1 VKYPLPIFLIK
12 ENIMS
17 YMMFLYQGLTILG
30 KKVDEVTFPEAES
43 SKERWIEKPRALQP
57 VENKEGKSAFAL
69 VELIGNPKFVKVP
82 KDCIWYITEDRDLIA
97 THIRATTGL
106 TLASTIPGDNRRN

>member
-1 VKYPLPIFLIK
+1 VGEAAKCLSPHPHPKNKK

-30 KKVDEVTFPEAES
+30 KRVDEVTFPEAES
-43 SKERWIEKPRALQP
+43 SKERWMESPRALQP

-69 VELIGNPKFVKVP
+69 VELIG
-82 KDCIWYITEDRDLIA
+82 LS
-97 THIRATTGL
+97 L
-106 TLASTIPGDNRRN
+106 